1 MRTRRG
7 GRGKGGGKGEDMRGG
22 RKRESCQNLETA
34 RSHIS
39 HITRLVVQN
48 GGNIAIG
55 PLNMQEGGPGEG
67 LRQRQRQAWNLD
79 HAILFGWSWPCLIWV
94 SHS

>member
-1 MRTRRG
+1 MNRR
-7 GRGKGGGKGEDMRGG
+7 RA
-22 RKRESCQNLETA
+22 SSLETA

-55 PLNMQEGGPGEG
+55 PTNP
-67 LRQRQRQAWNLD
+67 
-79 HAILFGWSWPCLIWV
+79 
-94 SHS
+94 